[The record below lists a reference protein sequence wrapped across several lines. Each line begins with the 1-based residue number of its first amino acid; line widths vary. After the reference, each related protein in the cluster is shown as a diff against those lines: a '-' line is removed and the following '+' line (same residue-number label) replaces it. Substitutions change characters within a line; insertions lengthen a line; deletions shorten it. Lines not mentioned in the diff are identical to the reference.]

1 MTKTF
6 TLDLLVEILEQMCV
20 GTEGIQPNH
29 TLEDLGMDDLDIVEL
44 EIGIEDERGYEVND
58 LNLRPEDTLQ
68 QVIDK
73 VNEAY
78 K

>member
-1 MTKTF
+1 
-6 TLDLLVEILEQMCV
+6 
-20 GTEGIQPNH
+20 
-29 TLEDLGMDDLDIVEL
+29 MDDLDIVEL
-44 EIGIEDERGYEVND
+44 EIGIEVELGYGGEWFD
-58 LNLRPEDTLQ
+58 LDAEDTIQ

>member
-6 TLDLLVEILEQMCV
+6 TLDLLVETLEQLWV